1 MSGDVRDR
9 AAFTFQA
16 GREIKRVF
24 SGNVSPGFT
33 LFRSS
38 IYPSLDDK
46 KLVWRT
52 NSNNLGVR

>member
-9 AAFTFQA
+9 AGFTFQA
-16 GREIKRVF
+16 GREIKRVY

-33 LFRSS
+33 PFRS
-38 IYPSLDDK
+38 IYPSLYNK

-52 NSNNLGVR
+52 KSNNLGVR